1 MELSDA
7 YRRYW
12 RSRERDLSVNTKNDY
27 ERTFER
33 FRQFL
38 AERDVLELEAVTTE
52 DVEDYLNDLADQG
65 LASKTVSNHWT
76 ALSSLWTWAE
86 MKLKIPHI
94 IHRHI
99 KPPKV
104 HNDHPKP
111 YTRDEVEAMLRA
123 CKYNA
128 TWRGRPDVANRRPTE
143 LRDRAMLMILVDCGL
158 RASELCDLQVQDYD
172 PKIGQLRV
180 LRGKGNKER
189 IVPVGNRTADAID
202 DYLASR
208 GVKPGQRRRRVSDK
222 ELAPDAPLFA
232 TATGKAVTR
241 YELLNMVQ
249 ACAARAGVANAN
261 LHRFRHTFAINY
273 LRRHPNIYT
282 LQRVLGHSSLD
293 TVRLYLEISDVDVIE
308 AHRSASV
315 ADNWRL

>member
-12 RSRERDLSVNTKNDY
+12 RSKERDLSINTQNDY
-27 ERTFER
+27 KRTFER
-33 FRQFL
+33 FRLFL
-38 AERDVLELEAVTTE
+38 ADRDVLELEAVTTE
-52 DVEDYLNDLADQG
+52 DVEDYLNDLTDQG
-65 LASKTVSNHWT
+65 LSPKTVSNHWT

-86 MKLKIPHI
+86 TKFKIPHI
-94 IHRHI
+94 IHRQIRAPQIPHE
-99 KPPKV
+99 
-104 HNDHPKP
+104 HPKP
-111 YTRDEVEAMLRA
+111 YTREEVEAMLRA

-128 TWRGRPDVANRRPTE
+128 TWRGRPDVASRRPSE
-143 LRDRAMLMILVDCGL
+143 LRDRAILMVLVDCGL
-158 RASELCDLQVQDYD
+158 RASELCDLQVCDYD

-208 GVKPGQRRRRVSDK
+208 GVKPGQRRRRLSDSDV
-222 ELAPDAPLFA
+222 APDAPLFA
-232 TATGKAVTR
+232 TSTGQPLSR

-249 ACAARAGVANAN
+249 ACAQRAGVANAN

-293 TVRLYLEISDVDVIE
+293 TVKIYLAISDVDVIE